1 MSSPD
6 IAGML
11 ENSEELDRLRRVQ
24 QEVLLEI
31 NTMHDKIRSATP
43 DVLRRYGDDLVT
55 RLKMLYTQ
63 AKELAESEVSVLKSA
78 LKRALKPKARR
89 GEGVALHMG
98 VIKRR
103 TLKRRVPAIR
113 ASSSPSEIE
122 FFKSRPSEIDF
133 FFSFPEP
140 KEPKRRQ
147 LKADSDI
154 SMHSPSVGN
163 HLDTLSSLTGEQ
175 IAARVTEGAE
185 KDQWV
190 VAKVTHFARESG
202 EVEVL
207 DEEPGDDEEG
217 GSQRKYKL
225 PVSDIIP
232 FPKRNDISGARYF
245 RPREKVLAVYPDTT
259 TLYKA
264 TVVRARKWK
273 TKDYV
278 LEFDDDEDDDGV
290 LPQIVVPFYWVV
302 GLPEGRI
309 IAAAHKGRK

>member
-1 MSSPD
+1 MAQNTNKHQQEKLRMSFGDKSVSVNPVDTMSSPD

-11 ENSEELDRLRRVQ
+11 ETSEELDRLRKVQ

-43 DVLRRYGDDLVT
+43 DVLQRYGDDLVT
-55 RLKMLYTQ
+55 QLKMLYTQ
-63 AKELAESEVSVLKSA
+63 AKELAESEVNVSTQLMGQLDAFMLAGAPSHQ
-78 LKRALKPKARR
+78 RR
-89 GEGVALHMG
+89 RKE
-98 VIKRR
+98 
-103 TLKRRVPAIR
+103 
-113 ASSSPSEIE
+113 SN
-122 FFKSRPSEIDF
+122 
-133 FFSFPEP
+133 
-140 KEPKRRQ
+140 EPKRRQ
-147 LKADSDI
+147 LKADSNT
-154 SMHSPSVGN
+154 SMHSPSVEN

-175 IAARVTEGAE
+175 VAARVTEGAE

-202 EVEVL
+202 EVEVV

-232 FPKRNDISGARYF
+232 FPKRNNISGARYF
-245 RPREKVLAVYPDTT
+245 GPGEKVLAVYPDTT

-264 TVVRARKWK
+264 TVIRARKRK

-290 LPQIVVPFYWVV
+290 LPQIVVPFHRVV
-302 GLPEGRI
+302 GLPEGRS
-309 IAAAHKGRK
+309 